1 LTDQVAARRAGA
13 AGRAKGEIARARD
26 LRLGTGQAL
35 LAGLFIAWL
44 AIAIKASLN
53 EIVGGNTGYIVLTAA
68 AVLAA
73 WIGGITGGLTAVAVA
88 VVLNH
93 VAFLAGQPI
102 SPTSQFVQGLYVVVG
117 TAIVFAVAS
126 RRASRDRLEDALAEV
141 AALAEDVETRDERL
155 ELMLSASGTGFWE
168 WDVESGAL
176 TWSDAIF
183 RQHGLEPAP
192 EAPGF
197 VAYLDMIHPDDRAAF
212 ESAIGSTVEG
222 GADTFELD
230 FRIVWPDGS
239 VHWTH
244 GAGRLFRD
252 ETGRPVRMIGT
263 GQDITER
270 RRILED
276 RDRLLDDERR
286 AGAFRE
292 AFVDVISHELR
303 TPITTIMGLAQILAR
318 PGRADDESSRMALL
332 EDVRSEAE
340 RLHRLV
346 EDLLVL
352 SRVERGRLEIEA
364 EPIEPRRL
372 LDRIVS
378 HEAREL
384 PTIEVETDLEP
395 DLPIVAGEST
405 YVEQIVR
412 NLLNNAAKYTPAGT
426 RVSVSARKVEGT
438 VEIRVTDDGPGIPAT
453 SIDRVFELF
462 YRDPASSRLVA
473 GSGIGLFVCA
483 SLVEAMGGRIWASR
497 VPEGGTEIGF
507 SLRIMEPDAYD
518 ADERDLLPR
527 LPAIPPE
534 PPVPEPSADRKPG
547 VRDDGSSIG
556 EDQPAVLGPNPA
568 PAFSEGSTPTG

>member
-1 LTDQVAARRAGA
+1 MVYSLEDVDGGTRLTERAPRAGT
-13 AGRAKGEIARARD
+13 RAPDRPQNAFDRARD
-26 LRLGTGQAL
+26 VRLPTSQAV
-35 LAGLFIAWL
+35 LAGIFIAWL
-44 AIAIKASLN
+44 AVAVKASLN
-53 EIVGGNTGYIVLTAA
+53 EIVAANTGYIVLMAA

-73 WIGGITGGLTAVAVA
+73 WIGGLAGGLTAVAVA
-88 VVLNH
+88 VVFNH
-93 VAFLAGQPI
+93 IAFLSGTAI
-102 SPTSQFVQGLYVVVG
+102 SPVSQFLQGLYVVVG
-117 TAIVFAVAS
+117 SATVLLVAS
-126 RRASRDRLEDALAEV
+126 GRASRDRLADALADV
-141 AALAEDVETRDERL
+141 SALAEKVEARDTRL

-168 WDVESGAL
+168 WDIDSGQL
-176 TWSDAIF
+176 TWSEAIF
-183 RQHGLEPAP
+183 RQHGLEPGPKAP
-192 EAPGF
+192 SFET
-197 VAYLDMIHPDDRAAF
+197 YLDLIHPDDRATF
-212 ESAIGSTVEG
+212 QSAIAAAQDD
-222 GADTFELD
+222 ADKFELD
-230 FRIVWPDGS
+230 FRVVWQDGS

-276 RDRLLDDERR
+276 RDRLLADERR

-318 PGRADDESSRMALL
+318 PGRTDDEVSRTALL

-372 LDRIVS
+372 LERIVV
-378 HEAREL
+378 HEGNEL
-384 PTIEVETDLEP
+384 PSITVETDLEP

-412 NLLNNAAKYTPAGT
+412 NLLNNAAKYSPIGS
-426 RVSVSARKVEGT
+426 RVVVSARRVDGAIE
-438 VEIRVTDDGPGIPAT
+438 VRVTDDGPGIPAA
-453 SIDRVFELF
+453 SVDRIFELF
-462 YRDPASSRLVA
+462 YRDPTSSRLVA

-483 SLVEAMGGRIWASR
+483 SLAEAMGGRIWAR
-497 VPEGGTEIGF
+497 RPEGGGTEVGF
-507 SLRIMEPDAYD
+507 TLRILEADVEEPAFQ
-518 ADERDLLPR
+518 AAP
-527 LPAIPPE
+527 
-534 PPVPEPSADRKPG
+534 
-547 VRDDGSSIG
+547 
-556 EDQPAVLGPNPA
+556 LGPAEIIHVTPPTTGNGETTGTMA
-568 PAFSEGSTPTG
+568 PGPTPSLSGGDA